1 VVIGSITRE
10 RIKSQLKVSRK
21 VDVSCHDLSLFILI
35 KVKENMQCMMS
46 KTTFEKNLYS
56 VKDYRN
62 SQQAPELFFH
72 FYP

>member
-1 VVIGSITRE
+1 
-10 RIKSQLKVSRK
+10 

-46 KTTFEKNLYS
+46 KATFEKNLYS